1 MNDIIRI
8 QTQVATGRLT
18 LPVTIFVCLLL
29 WFFTFN
35 GWDKFASMGIIALIG
50 YVMIETNTAFNLIRT
65 RTTLPVCIYGWIA
78 TSLFFLHPFSWEN
91 LVPLT
96 FVLSIYQLFHSYESP
111 SPTNPIYH
119 AFLFIG
125 LGSLALPQF
134 MTFAC
139 LWWISMIPFRA
150 IGIKSF
156 LASLIGL
163 ITPYWFLFAYA
174 FYFDEMNLF
183 LTPLQKMIHFYPINY
198 SLLSTG
204 EIISWTIITLLLLIS
219 SIHYGHIA
227 YKDKTRTRIYHSFLV
242 YTGIWTTLL
251 CVLQPEHLG
260 VWMSIQLICM
270 AFLCGHLFTLTRNR
284 FSGILFIVTF
294 VVFILLMSL
303 NLWMQFFN
311 S

>member
-1 MNDIIRI
+1 
-8 QTQVATGRLT
+8 
-18 LPVTIFVCLLL
+18 
-29 WFFTFN
+29 
-35 GWDKFASMGIIALIG
+35 
-50 YVMIETNTAFNLIRT
+50 
-65 RTTLPVCIYGWIA
+65 
-78 TSLFFLHPFSWEN
+78 
-91 LVPLT
+91 
-96 FVLSIYQLFHSYESP
+96 
-111 SPTNPIYH
+111 
-119 AFLFIG
+119 
-125 LGSLALPQF
+125 

-139 LWWISMIPFRA
+139 LWWISMISFRA
-150 IGIKSF
+150 ISIKSF

-183 LTPLQKMIHFYPINY
+183 LTPLQKMIHFYPIDY
-198 SLLSTG
+198 TLLSTG